1 MLAIPKRFLE
11 QLAESDTDSR
21 RYVVRLKESLEHE
34 LRRGKLRTERG
45 EESHLG
51 DRLSLALSSVV
62 RRSPVSPKITE
73 RQAERVDELG
83 MAKHAL
89 LQLRW

>member
-1 MLAIPKRFLE
+1 MLANTKRFLE

-45 EESHLG
+45 EGSQDALASV
-51 DRLSLALSSVV
+51 RAQRLALQQVAN
-62 RRSPVSPKITE
+62 T
-73 RQAERVDELG
+73 DETV
-83 MAKHAL
+83 ANRAL
-89 LQLRW
+89 YQS